1 MLLFWGSGND
11 MIQEGSERDGPAK
24 EGTSSGCRS
33 KTVDS
38 AVEQRSYKLS
48 LNIPE
53 K

>member
-1 MLLFWGSGND
+1 M
-11 MIQEGSERDGPAK
+11 K

-33 KTVDS
+33 KTVHSSD
-38 AVEQRSYKLS
+38 EQKSYDLS